1 VDELGNVSQGD
12 VDVVFTITG
21 TEAENL
27 VNGLTLAIVEVNGFG
42 ALNEA
47 QSGLMFGDSLRAP
60 EAVLALTTV
69 AQFIAAEQFID
80 ANAAG
85 DPVAIANATDDL
97 LAANLAA
104 VSQNLP
110 GGAAAELQLA
120 GVPHANFAG
129 TVLDVNREID
139 FMNGSRPLLPRLD
152 FRLLDLELALFANNR
167 FGNPVTGEDEIL
179 VDRIALM
186 FTNPLAQVV
195 GVFLPEIV
203 AITDP
208 VTGLVDQVFVDLLWS
223 IRGDDVFP
231 LVVGLTQV
239 TVTLDGEPV
248 QTIQLNGN
256 SRLNDAQNVG
266 QVTGGAALGAANVLA
281 SAMIAGDSGATVA
294 AEASLASAMAGA
306 VDSDGDGVADTTDV
320 CPLDASND
328 VDADGVCGAVD
339 NCPSTSNADQ
349 TDTDFDGAGDVCD
362 NCQYVQNGPVL
373 ADAGGNSQRDTD
385 GDGFGNIC
393 DPDLN
398 NDGIIN
404 FGDLVRFQSG
414 WLSSEPDLDF
424 NGDGVVNFG
433 DLGIFSSYM
442 FGVPDMAPT
451 P

>member
-1 VDELGNVSQGD
+1 
-12 VDVVFTITG
+12 
-21 TEAENL
+21 
-27 VNGLTLAIVEVNGFG
+27 
-42 ALNEA
+42 
-47 QSGLMFGDSLRAP
+47 M
-60 EAVLALTTV
+60 
-69 AQFIAAEQFID
+69 
-80 ANAAG
+80 
-85 DPVAIANATDDL
+85 
-97 LAANLAA
+97 
-104 VSQNLP
+104 
-110 GGAAAELQLA
+110 LA
-120 GVPHANFAG
+120 GVPHANFIG
-129 TVLDVNREID
+129 NVLDVNRAID
-139 FMNGSRPLLPRLD
+139 FMNGSKDLLPRLD

-167 FGNPVTGEDEIL
+167 FGNPVGAGDEIL

-203 AITDP
+203 SITDP
-208 VTGLVDQVFVDLLWS
+208 VSGLVDQVYVDILWS
-223 IRGDDVFP
+223 IRGDDVLP

-248 QTIQLNGN
+248 QTIQLDGN
-256 SRLNDAQNVG
+256 SRLNDAQGVAE
-266 QVTGGAALGAANVLA
+266 VTGAVALGAANVLA
-281 SAMIAGDSGATVA
+281 SAMIAGDPGATVA
-294 AEASLASAMAGA
+294 AEAALASAMAGA

-398 NDGIIN
+398 NDGIVN

-414 WLSSEPDLDF
+414 WLSSEADLDF

-442 FGVPDMAPT
+442 FGVPDMAPA